1 MCLFLI
7 FIFLATNFFLEFVFL
22 ILLDRFEKAIS
33 SQPIADV
40 LCTDHVKICGSLLIL
55 TGTVLVL
62 SSFLSLGIL
71 GTFLGMIN
79 IVSLS
84 LYFITFLCTY
94 PNNFIVESIE
104 LHSVWFQ
111 FHRCKAAKLCTKCGQ
126 LNLLSVQLSLDNE
139 SSQSTISHQHV
150 LVYSPYHW
158 SIASTQIAVRV
169 INNKDFNLLMYQK
182 PNKGYTECKLIIDT
196 FIF

>member
-1 MCLFLI
+1 MFFLLV
-7 FIFLATNFFLEFVFL
+7 FSATNFFLEFVFL

-40 LCTDHVKICGSLLIL
+40 LCTDHVKICGSLMIL

-71 GTFLGMIN
+71 GTFLGVVN

-84 LYFITFLCTY
+84 ILFITFPCTY
-94 PNNFIVESIE
+94 PKKFIVESIQ

-111 FHRCKAAKLCTKCGQ
+111 FHQCKAPKLCTKCNQ
-126 LNLLSVQLSLDNE
+126 LNFACFLYSCSSIMKAVSLP
-139 SSQSTISHQHV
+139 S
-150 LVYSPYHW
+150 
-158 SIASTQIAVRV
+158 V
-169 INNKDFNLLMYQK
+169 INMS
-182 PNKGYTECKLIIDT
+182 
-196 FIF
+196 